1 MKLLVVTGMPG
12 SGKEE
17 FVDVSKQ
24 MGFDVVRMGDVV
36 RMEASRRGIPL
47 DDRSVGRFAHSERE
61 TNGYDVWAERTVP
74 FIKKEM
80 TVIDGCRGEAE
91 LEVFKM
97 VFGKN
102 VTVVAIHAPPSVR
115 YERLRARNRKDA
127 PEDWKQFSE
136 RDNRELG
143 WGLGILISLADQM
156 IVNEGT
162 LEEFRMHAE
171 ELLRE
176 HGGCKIQGR

>member
-61 TNGYDVWAERTVP
+61 TQGYDVWAKRTVP
-74 FIKKEM
+74 FIKEEM
-80 TVIDGCRGEAE
+80 TVIDGCRGGAE

-97 VFGKN
+97 VFGKD
-102 VTVVAIHAPPSVR
+102 VTVVAIYAP
-115 YERLRARNRKDA
+115 RLSDMNASGRGTGRTLRKIG
-127 PEDWKQFSE
+127 SSS
-136 RDNRELG
+136 RRET
-143 WGLGILISLADQM
+143 IASLAGD
-156 IVNEGT
+156 
-162 LEEFRMHAE
+162 
-171 ELLRE
+171 
-176 HGGCKIQGR
+176 